1 VDEMLSSKTF
11 RTSWSIG
18 LAAALLAVVP
28 SGPIARAENI
38 VGGALAAQMLD
49 AAASEGAF
57 RHLRVL
63 QHIASVSGGNRA
75 AGTPGYDRS
84 AEYVAERLK
93 EAGYRVRFEEFEFPF
108 FEERVP
114 PVLLVRFPD
123 GRQEP
128 AHAAALR
135 TLTNSGSSNVTAR
148 LREVS
153 VGLAEGPPL
162 ASASGCKTTDFE
174 EFERGSVALIRRG
187 TCTFQTK
194 VENAVAA
201 GAAGVVIMNEGTD
214 GRTDAFSGQ
223 LSELAPI
230 PVVGVSYE
238 LGRSL
243 DIAARDGAI
252 VRLEVNAVTGKRLTR
267 NVLADTA
274 WNSDSPLII
283 IGAHLDSVPEGPGI
297 NDNGSGSAVV
307 LEAALRLAQG
317 PAQARSGLRFAF
329 WGAEERG
336 LIGSRH
342 HVGSLSEEVRRH
354 IALYINLDMV
364 GSPNFVRFV
373 HSSAVTGDGLAAV
386 VRRELLADFRE
397 HNLTV
402 EERAGGGLGSDDGS
416 FSQKGIPTMGLYT
429 GADRPKS
436 EIEANLFGGA
446 AGRPYDPCYHRAC
459 DTIEN
464 INRDVLEQ
472 NTRAL
477 VRALKASGAA
487 QALSMPSQNAV
498 GLPEPKL

>member
-1 VDEMLSSKTF
+1 MDAMLLLSKTF
-11 RTSWSIG
+11 RASWSIG
-18 LAAALLAVVP
+18 LAAVLLAAVP
-28 SGPIARAENI
+28 PGRLGRAENI
-38 VGGALAAQMLD
+38 VGGAFAPDLLD
-49 AAASEGAF
+49 TAVSEGAF

-63 QHIASVSGGNRA
+63 QEIASMSGGNRA

-84 AEYVAERLK
+84 AEYVADRLK
-93 EAGYRVRFEEFEFPF
+93 EAGYLVHFEEFEFPF

-114 PVLLVRFPD
+114 PVLLVSFPD

-128 AHAAALR
+128 AAPAAFR

-148 LREVS
+148 LLAVNL
-153 VGLAEGPPL
+153 GIAEGQPI
-162 ASASGCKTTDFE
+162 ASASGCKTTDFD
-174 EFERGSVALIRRG
+174 EFERGFVALIRRG

-194 VENAVAA
+194 VENARAA
-201 GAAGVVIMNEGTD
+201 GATGVVIMNEGTE

-223 LSELAPI
+223 LRDLAPI

-243 DIAARDGAI
+243 DVAARAGATI
-252 VRLEVNAVTGKRLTR
+252 HLDVNAVTGKRLTR

-274 WNSDSPLII
+274 FNSDSSLII
-283 IGAHLDSVPEGPGI
+283 VGAHLDSVPEGPGI
-297 NDNGSGSAVV
+297 NDNGSGSAAV
-307 LEAALRLAQG
+307 LEAAMRLAQG
-317 PAQARSGLRFAF
+317 PTEARDGVRFAF

-342 HVGSLSEEVRRH
+342 HLGSLSEEERRR

-364 GSPNFVRFV
+364 GSPNFARFV
-373 HSSAVTGDGLAAV
+373 QGSAATGDGLAAV

-397 HNLTV
+397 HNLNV
-402 EERAGGGLGSDDGS
+402 EEHAEGRFGSDGAS
-416 FSQKGIPTMGLYT
+416 FSQKGIPIMGLYT
-429 GADRPKS
+429 GAGRLKS
-436 EIEANLFGGA
+436 ETQASLFGGT

-464 INRDVLEQ
+464 INLDVLEQ

-477 VRALKASGAA
+477 VRALNAA
-487 QALSMPSQNAV
+487 AIAA
-498 GLPEPKL
+498 KR